1 MARKFWYGF
10 GIFMCGS
17 LTLAGFSAAI
27 DSKELRDLVIAIVFL
42 AITALLVYKWP
53 GKRLIPESRAYTPG
67 APLPIVAPGNMFLA
81 SGEVCHARETAK
93 SCKLKTQTV
102 GYSGGGGWVS
112 VRIAKGVT
120 LHSGSRRSAPI
131 KETYLDKSP
140 GVLYITNKRIIMASS
155 TYPFDRKLSAIS
167 AITPYTDG
175 FAIHVGSAIHT
186 VLVKE
191 PIYVT
196 NILRAAIAANK

>member
-1 MARKFWYGF
+1 MIARYKFH
-10 GIFMCGS
+10 
-17 LTLAGFSAAI
+17 
-27 DSKELRDLVIAIVFL
+27 
-42 AITALLVYKWP
+42 
-53 GKRLIPESRAYTPG
+53 LIPEHRSYAPG
-67 APLPIVAPGNMFLA
+67 SPLPIVDPGNMFLA
-81 SGEVCHARETAK
+81 SGEVCYAKEAAK

-102 GYSGGGGWVS
+102 GYSGGGGGVS

-131 KETYLDKSP
+131 KKTYLDKSP

-175 FAIHVGSAIHT
+175 FALHVGSAIHT